1 MKFRELIFLT
11 LASYTD
17 ELSNLTYLKILTN
30 STFETIKLPTTLSKY
45 KLQHLIQP
53 HFLLTADVVC
63 TRKNWILKDI
73 SSFKKLFEPQN
84 FSDFEKINQINQIIL
99 KYLHEGQ
106 ETEILPFL
114 LDYFNSFTNLQKF
127 DLKEFQN
134 QVSIKTGF
142 GERN

>member
-1 MKFRELIFLT
+1 MKFRELTFLT
-11 LASYTD
+11 LDIYTD
-17 ELSNLTYLKILTN
+17 ELSNLTYLKILT
-30 STFETIKLPTTLSKY
+30 SSAFETIKLPTTLSKY

-53 HFLLTADVVC
+53 HFLLTGDLVC
-63 TRKNWILKDI
+63 TRKNWILRDI
-73 SSFKKLFEPQN
+73 LSFKKIFKPEN

-114 LDYFNSFTNLQKF
+114 LDYFDNFAVLQKF

-142 GERN
+142 GKRN

>member
-1 MKFRELIFLT
+1 MKFRELTFLPI
-11 LASYTD
+11 SHYTD
-17 ELSNLTYLKILTN
+17 ELSNLTYLKILT
-30 STFETIKLPTTLSKY
+30 SHTFETIKLPTTLSKY

-73 SSFKKLFEPQN
+73 SHFHKVFEPRS

-114 LDYFNSFTNLQKF
+114 LTYFGQFG
-127 DLKEFQN
+127 DLKSLEIKEFEN

-142 GERN
+142 GSRN

>member
-1 MKFRELIFLT
+1 MKFRELTFLT
-11 LASYTD
+11 LANYTD

-30 STFETIKLPTTLSKY
+30 SAFETIKLPTVLSKY

-53 HFLLTADVVC
+53 HFLITADLVC
-63 TRKNWILKDI
+63 TRKNWILRDI
-73 SSFKKLFEPQN
+73 SSFQKLFEPQN

-114 LDYFNSFTNLQKF
+114 LDYFKQFPILEELN
-127 DLKEFQN
+127 LKEFQN